1 MNGEYKMQYDIFN
14 DQKLY
19 WNLYNDIPSRLHDIL
34 ENNINLPDYSLHDIS
49 IFKSDVVP
57 DFVKE
62 MNDSIEN
69 IREMYQPAL
78 HHLSQILEQQNYLIQ
93 SCVNTLSDSLNQI
106 SESLNIE
113 TKDLVSAFQDLYD
126 YNQQKIED
134 IQTVEPDAVTNE
146 SSVQNSSNEKHMPPK
161 DAAKSLLNKIIV
173 LIDLIAALFA
183 IKSGLQE
190 SPSKNIVIEQNNTI
204 INIDE
209 TNYDNLMPMLV
220 EAMKELQQMS
230 DSDSPTENMLEEF
243 TAN

>member
-1 MNGEYKMQYDIFN
+1 M
-14 DQKLY
+14 
-19 WNLYNDIPSRLHDIL
+19 
-34 ENNINLPDYSLHDIS
+34 
-49 IFKSDVVP
+49 
-57 DFVKE
+57 
-62 MNDSIEN
+62 
-69 IREMYQPAL
+69 
-78 HHLSQILEQQNYLIQ
+78 
-93 SCVNTLSDSLNQI
+93 
-106 SESLNIE
+106 
-113 TKDLVSAFQDLYD
+113 YD

-161 DAAKSLLNKIIV
+161 DSAKSLLNKIIV

-243 TAN
+243 TTN